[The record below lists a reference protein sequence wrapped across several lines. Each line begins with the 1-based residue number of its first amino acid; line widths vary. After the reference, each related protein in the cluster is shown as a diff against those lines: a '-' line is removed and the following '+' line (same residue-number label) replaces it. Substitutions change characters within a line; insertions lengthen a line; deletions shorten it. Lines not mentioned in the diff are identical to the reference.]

1 MKKNVTLGLLAISL
15 IMSSCNTT
23 GDSENLLPE
32 DTKISGLAH
41 NKAVTIDDV
50 AKQIVEVSSRITIN
64 EGIIEG
70 NQERF
75 FADLNNGVLFTS
87 DYTTFSEFG
96 QVFQDYFGI
105 SKTATEDLFTIFYDN
120 RELISQVDPEGKL
133 LAEAIAREAE
143 AYNAANPTSAQNK
156 IIFGVLVSIIN
167 PKGCGWGVAA
177 GVADTA
183 ASAVLTAVTSPTGA
197 GAVVGAIST
206 AGFYAD
212 TVVKAARCKK

>member
-1 MKKNVTLGLLAISL
+1 MKKNVTLALFAVLLTV
-15 IMSSCNTT
+15 SSCNSTN
-23 GDSENLLPE
+23 DSVLNE
-32 DTKISGLAH
+32 DV
-41 NKAVTIDDV
+41 KASNSVSNTQAKTIDEV
-50 AKQIVEVSSRITIN
+50 AKQIVAVSTRITIN
-64 EGIIEG
+64 EGMIEA
-70 NQERF
+70 NEKQF
-75 FADLNNGVLFTS
+75 NDDLNNGVIFTS
-87 DYTTFSEFG
+87 QETTFSELG
-96 QVFQDYFGI
+96 TVFEKYFGI
-105 SKTATEDLFTIFYDN
+105 SAAATEDLFNVFYQN
-120 RELISQVDPEGKL
+120 RALISQVDPKGTL
-133 LAEAIAREAE
+133 LAEAIANEAE
-143 AYNAANPTSAQNK
+143 AYNIANPSEQNK

>member
-32 DTKISGLAH
+32 DTISGLAH

-105 SKTATEDLFTIFYDN
+105 SKIATEDLFTIFYDN

-143 AYNAANPTSAQNK
+143 AYNTANPISAQNK
-156 IIFGVLVSIIN
+156 FIFNALVSIIN

-183 ASAVLTAVTSPTGA
+183 LSAVATAIVSPSR
-197 GAVVGAIST
+197 VGAAIGAATT
-206 AGFYAD
+206 AGLYAD